1 MKILALAL
9 ALAFGSSLPTEKGLK
24 IGDKAPLTD
33 RSMKDVNGKNF
44 TLTQQMS
51 ANGLLVIFSCNTC
64 PFVIA
69 TQERYIHIA
78 KVAKANKIGLIV
90 VNSNEAQRGDVDS
103 FDEMKRYAQEQAY
116 DFPYVVDEKH
126 VLADAFGATKTPD
139 IFLFDK
145 DFILKY
151 KGAIDD
157 SHRNPENV
165 RNRFLENAIKALVQ
179 GEKIDPAIT
188 PAVGCTIKRVG

>member
-1 MKILALAL
+1 MKVLILALAL
-9 ALAFGSSLPTEKGLK
+9 AFSTGGQSDKGLK

-33 RSMKDVNGKNF
+33 KVMKDVSGKATN
-44 TLTQQMS
+44 LKQQMA

-69 TQERYIHIA
+69 TQDRYRHLAKIA
-78 KVAKANKIGLIV
+78 RANQIGIIV
-90 VNSNEAQRGDVDS
+90 VNSNEAQREDVDS
-103 FDEMKRYAQEQAY
+103 FEEMKRYAREQEY

-126 VLADAFGATKTPD
+126 ALADAFGATKTPD
-139 IFLFDK
+139 IFLFDRS
-145 DFILKY
+145 FTLSY
-151 KGAIDD
+151 RGAIDD

-165 RNRFLENAIKALVQ
+165 QNRFLENAIKALIQ
-179 GEKIDPAIT
+179 GEKIDPSIT